1 MSPLARLAASMLV
14 ATGLASAHV
23 SPVSVQEAQRPAGSD
38 QYLRTVEA
46 WRARHEADLKADD
59 GWLTLVGLYWLQ
71 KGANRV
77 GSDLMSEVRLP
88 RGTRE
93 VGTIYYTAGTARF
106 APAPGVEVR
115 INDRPARTQ
124 VLKPQPGEYDTVSV
138 GGISFFVIKRGE
150 RYGVR
155 VRDQS
160 SPARRTFAGLHWYPI
175 REDYRVKARF
185 VPHPKPI
192 RKTRCQS
199 GSKPA
204 N

>member
-1 MSPLARLAASMLV
+1 MLV
-14 ATGLASAHV
+14 AMGLASAHV
-23 SPVSVQEAQRPAGSD
+23 SAVSVQEAQRPAGSD

-150 RYGVR
+150 RCGVR